1 MPHTETSM
9 SDTNGKRA
17 CHILLVD
24 DEALI
29 TDLMSSRLGALGIEV
44 TVSRNGLEALDA
56 IARRRPDLVIS
67 DVRMPYMDGVELSR
81 LLASDPET
89 SAIPIILL
97 TAAPGDHTGSGAP
110 NIRATVRKPFAV
122 DEIVTRSVGLLK
134 RQSA

>member
-1 MPHTETSM
+1 M

-97 TAAPGDHTGSGAP
+97 TAAHGDHTGGGAP
-110 NIRATVRKPFAV
+110 NIQATVRKPFAV
-122 DEIVTRSVGLLK
+122 DEIVTRSIGLLK